1 MALELQ
7 PNWPKGFF
15 RKGKALWGLKV
26 AWQAEGLQGS
36 AQPRVPSG
44 SGSAALCSQRYA
56 EARDTFK
63 NLQGAH
69 ADVAVQ
75 LEACQMLLQ
84 VSSGL
89 AAASPLLPCAL

>member
-36 AQPRVPSG
+36 AQPRACPS
-44 SGSAALCSQRYA
+44 C
-56 EARDTFK
+56 
-63 NLQGAH
+63 
-69 ADVAVQ
+69 
-75 LEACQMLLQ
+75 
-84 VSSGL
+84 
-89 AAASPLLPCAL
+89 PLLLADRTA